1 MIKKVKEPEKEDL
14 IKNLTYDLTVNFT
27 EKENNLKFL
36 KITLKNFLSINI
48 SNKLKTYSKDSNKKF
63 IDIILKEENDII
75 LKFVLNDLTLNDCID
90 IFIYIKKLK
99 DSAKNLTNNQINE
112 IVNLF
117 IRVDNY
123 ILDNYY
129 SFENNYF
136 SSFIILLYNLEKWYY
151 IKERRKKRRWSEK
164 MFKKT

>member
-75 LKFVLNDLTLNDCID
+75 LKFVLNDL
-90 IFIYIKKLK
+90 
-99 DSAKNLTNNQINE
+99 

-151 IKERRKKRRWSEK
+151 IKERRKKRRWNK
-164 MFKKT
+164 NK

>member
-36 KITLKNFLSINI
+36 KITLKNYLSINI

-75 LKFVLNDLTLNDCID
+75 LKFVLNDL
-90 IFIYIKKLK
+90 
-99 DSAKNLTNNQINE
+99 

-151 IKERRKKRRWSEK
+151 IKERRKKRRWNK
-164 MFKKT
+164 NK